1 MLRKILITCV
11 LICLAGIDCSANLL
25 NKHYG
30 SPDFFLNK
38 MMIDKVVPCKT
49 QNIPALLTAAIT
61 APSPMCNIVAYAPCN
76 YIIPPNDYVNF
87 AINTAINL
95 AGTCT
100 AAQLNTVTLTFEAA
114 PSVPIFVWL
123 SGTASGVDTSTTPVY
138 MNTSA
143 ITISKSTTAMASWF
157 TANANW
163 TTLSVQAIYSDPPPS
178 TLYYPMSCTIVYQ

>member
-1 MLRKILITCV
+1 MCV
-11 LICLAGIDCSANLL
+11 LISLSGLECSADLL
-25 NKHYG
+25 NKHFA
-30 SPDFFLNK
+30 PPEMFLNK
-38 MMIDKVVPCKT
+38 MGADTVVSGMMKNVPT
-49 QNIPALLTAAIT
+49 LLTASIN

-87 AINTAINL
+87 TINTAIDL

-114 PSVPIFVWL
+114 PSIPIFVWL
-123 SGTASGVDTSTTPVY
+123 SGTVGVTVTNTTPVY
-138 MNTSA
+138 MNTGS

-157 TANANW
+157 TTGANW
-163 TTLSVQAIYSDPPPS
+163 TTLCVQAIYSDPPPS